1 MYLGLFRIISAA
13 ITPGTQP
20 AKVNNNT
27 IKKDPQPLP
36 KTDNGGK
43 NIAKITRQKL
53 IAFLFNKN
61 KFTIKPYKSYCLC
74 NYIFKIYTYLCM
86 LKIHIKI

>member
-1 MYLGLFRIISAA
+1 MGLFKIINAA

-20 AKVNNNT
+20 AKVKRST

-36 KTDNGGK
+36 KTAKGGK

-53 IAFLFNKN
+53 IV
-61 KFTIKPYKSYCLC
+61 
-74 NYIFKIYTYLCM
+74 YILQTNLQ
-86 LKIHIKI
+86 

>member
-20 AKVNNNT
+20 AKVNNST

-53 IAFLFNKN
+53 IVYFF
-61 KFTIKPYKSYCLC
+61 
-74 NYIFKIYTYLCM
+74 
-86 LKIHIKI
+86 

>member
-1 MYLGLFRIISAA
+1 MGLFKIINAA

-20 AKVNNNT
+20 AKVKRST
-27 IKKDPQPLP
+27 IIKEPQPLP
-36 KTDNGGK
+36 KTANGGK
-43 NIAKITRQKL
+43 IIAKITRQKL